1 MSVLDKAIEQTIEK
15 IIKIIPEEKKN
26 EIKNRILS
34 GNYAKTKAEAEYYEA
49 FEDYVGAGIFW
60 GLISAP
66 RRASHRL
73 AKDDVFYSAELLDL
87 PLAANLQILQGKQL
101 AEFWAKLLEKISE
114 Q

>member
-1 MSVLDKAIEQTIEK
+1 MSNVDIAVEQAIEK

-26 EIKNRILS
+26 QIKNRILS
-34 GNYAKTKAEAEYYEA
+34 GDYAKTKAEAEYFEA

-87 PLAANLQILQGKQL
+87 PLAANLQILPGKQL
-101 AEFWAKLLEKISE
+101 AEFWAKLLSSLSE
-114 Q
+114 L